1 MNLGKIIDASLGKIE
16 CDLILK
22 NAKII
27 DVFSSRIIEGEIAIY
42 DGIIVGVNDSLEG
55 KEVID
60 LDGKYISPGFF
71 DSHVHIESS
80 MLTPSEYAN
89 VVIPHGTT
97 SVVVD
102 PHEIANVLGY
112 DGIKFMLNDSE
123 NIPLNVYFMISSCVP
138 ATNLDTS
145 GASLFASDMYQFKKF
160 DRVKGLAEVMNYPGV
175 INKDP
180 QLMDKIALFSD
191 MVIDG
196 HAPMVR
202 GKGLSAYI
210 LAGISSDHEC
220 TILEEAEEKLSK
232 GMYIMIREGSTAKDL
247 NALYPIISDKTKSR
261 LMVCTDDKHP
271 DELKEQGHIN
281 YILKKLVRK
290 GVEPITAIQL
300 ATINPATYFRIK
312 REGAI
317 APGYFADIV
326 VLDNLDN
333 FIVDRVFIKGI
344 LIAENGRMIEKI
356 ERSRIQIRDTVN
368 IKWLEEK
375 DFKIKDTGKKVRIIK
390 ANKGSLITEQIIDNV
405 KSKNGFLESDIERDY
420 LKIFVIERHFG
431 SGNIGKGFING
442 LGLKRGAIGST
453 ISHDSHN
460 MIIVGVDDQS
470 IFKAAK
476 YLNKV
481 GGGIVITDRDKIVA
495 ELPLP
500 VGGLM
505 SDRDV
510 DFVSERLKKFEKE
523 FIKLKTN
530 VVNPLMTLSF
540 VALPVIPH
548 LKITDKGLVDVN
560 KFDYVSLYVD

>member
-1 MNLGKIIDASLGKIE
+1 MNLGKIIDASLGRIE
-16 CDLILK
+16 CDLVLK

-42 DGIIVGVNDSLEG
+42 DGIIVGVNDSLKG
-55 KEVID
+55 KKYID
-60 LDGKYISPGFF
+60 LQGKYVAPGFF

-80 MLTPSEYAN
+80 MLTPREYAN

-97 SVVVD
+97 SVVTD

-160 DRVKGLAEVMNYPGV
+160 DRVKGLAEVMNFPGV

-180 QLMDKIALFSD
+180 QVMDKLALFSD

-202 GKGLSAYI
+202 GKELSAYI

-220 TILEEAEEKLSK
+220 TTLEEAEEKLTK

-247 NALYPIISDKTKSR
+247 NALYPIIKDKNKNR

-271 DELKEQGHIN
+271 NELKEQGHIN
-281 YILKKLVRK
+281 YILKRLVEK
-290 GVEPITAIQL
+290 GVDPITAIQL

-312 REGAI
+312 RAGAI
-317 APGYFADIV
+317 APGYFGDLV
-326 VLDNLDN
+326 VLNDLNR
-333 FIVDRVFIKGI
+333 FGVDKVFIKGE
-344 LIAENGRMIEKI
+344 LIAENGDMVEKI
-356 ERSRIQIRDTVN
+356 ERSKIQIRDTVN

-375 DFKIKDTGKKVRIIK
+375 DFKIKDIGKKVKIIK
-390 ANKGSLITEQIIDNV
+390 ANKGSLITEQLVDYV
-405 KSKNGFLESDIERDY
+405 KSENGFLESDIEKDY

-431 SGNIGKGFING
+431 SGNIGKGFIHG
-442 LGLKRGAIGST
+442 IGLKKGAIGST

-460 MIIVGVDDQS
+460 LIIVGVDDKS

-476 YLNKV
+476 HLNKV
-481 GGGIVITDRDKIVA
+481 GGGIVITEGDKVIVD
-495 ELPLP
+495 LPLP
-500 VGGLM
+500 IGGLM
-505 SDRDV
+505 SDKDV
-510 DFVSERLKKFEKE
+510 DFVNNRLKKVEELFK
-523 FIKLKTN
+523 KLNTK

-540 VALPVIPH
+540 LALPVIPY
-548 LKITDKGLVDVN
+548 LKITDKGLVDVE
-560 KFDYVSLYVD
+560 KFNYVSLYED